1 MTSFSVKFN
10 GEVGG
15 GGWRP
20 HTSVDCPLVPSKLF
34 SHTVCGLKYI
44 LYSVQ
49 YSIEVIFSP
58 SGGHFFRYSLITTLV
73 FNENEPEL

>member
-10 GEVGG
+10 GEG

-49 YSIEVIFSP
+49 YSIEVIQYIVLGVGTSFVI
-58 SGGHFFRYSLITTLV
+58 RK
-73 FNENEPEL
+73 